1 MQLDLLIANLT
12 SPPILFFVLGVIAT
26 LVRSDLTIPEP
37 LPKLFSLYLL
47 WAIGFKG
54 GVSLREAGLDAA
66 SLTPLIVAVV
76 LSFGWPFVVVW
87 PLRARLSIA
96 DACATAGAY
105 GSVSVVT
112 FITAANFLDAQ
123 KVEYGGHLVAALAL
137 MEAPAIVSAV
147 LLYRLLRAREKAES
161 RADQPG
167 AATPDMKE
175 LLREA
180 LFNGPVFLLLG
191 SLLAGLVTGESGWVK
206 LRPFCEDIF
215 HGVLVL
221 FLLEAGMTAAKSLR
235 GLREAGAFAVGAGVI
250 IPVVS
255 ASVALGLARMLGLPQ
270 GDAFLLIIL
279 AASASYIA
287 VPAAMRLA
295 IPRANPGVYLP
306 MALAITFPFNI
317 AIGIPVY
324 LWAVR
329 AVWPHVAG
337 SGAG

>member
-1 MQLDLLIANLT
+1 MQLDLLLANLT

-54 GVSLREAGLDAA
+54 GVSLRDAGLDAA
-66 SLTPLIVAVV
+66 ALTPLVVAVA
-76 LSFGWPFVVVW
+76 LSFCMPFVAIW
-87 PLRARLSIA
+87 PLRSRLSVA

-112 FITAANFLDAQ
+112 FITAANFLQ
-123 KVEYGGHLVAALAL
+123 SQSEPYGPHLVAALAL
-137 MEAPAIVSAV
+137 MEAPAIISAV
-147 LLYRLLRAREKAES
+147 LLYRMLSARSPRE
-161 RADQPG
+161 ADLGHNPSM
-167 AATPDMKE
+167 TE

-191 SLLAGLVTGESGWVK
+191 SLLAGVMTGDSGWQT

-235 GLREAGAFAVGAGVI
+235 GLREAGGFAVVAGVVM
-250 IPVVS
+250 PLCGAVV
-255 ASVALGLARMLGLPQ
+255 AIGIARVLGLSV
-270 GDAFLLIIL
+270 GDAFLLTIL
-279 AASASYIA
+279 TASASYIA

-295 IPRANPGVYLP
+295 IPKANPGVYLP
-306 MALAITFPFNI
+306 MALGITFPFNI
-317 AIGIPVY
+317 AVGIPLY
-324 LWAVR
+324 LWAIR
-329 AVWPHVAG
+329 AVWPETG
-337 SGAG
+337 